1 MEIRRIKWKNDPI
14 LGNLMLDLVDH
25 STDRAYSTIVF
36 VGENGTGKSTILNQL
51 CDCLSLVSIK
61 PFDYIEYMADGQLLK
76 AEPIV
81 NDLDKSFYKRTNI
94 NTGQSE
100 EIRHSRVYGGI
111 SECEKDS
118 LDIRH
123 YGCVM
128 SKARA
133 DFRAEKITGT
143 KASTLDENRYQND
156 SKDDFTELK
165 QLIVDIH
172 EMDNEEFGNRGR
184 RSGSIPISWDSYY
197 PDSRIYRFKEAIN
210 GFFSDLSFDG
220 VYTKNGEKCIVF
232 SKNGNEIPIDSLS
245 TGEKQIV
252 FRGVYLLQNLEQFD
266 GATVF
271 IDEPELSMHPKWQEK
286 ILQYYQSLFKR
297 SDGTSRVQFFVASHS
312 EMLLEAA
319 LEDKTNTLVIV
330 LKSNNGSIDAS
341 EVRQP
346 FILPTITSS
355 EVNYLA
361 FDVCSIDYHIA
372 LYGEIQSRYSLP
384 SIISCDRYIKNSA
397 QYNPIIHEK
406 QSRFRSNH
414 YDTLTSL
421 IRNHIDHP
429 DNPYSFSKEE
439 LRLSIELMRDILLN
453 NP

>member
-51 CDCLSLVSIK
+51 CDCLSLVSIM
-61 PFDYIEYMADGQLLK
+61 PFDFIEYMADGQLLK

-81 NDLDKSFYKRTNI
+81 NDRDKSFYKRTNL

-123 YGCVM
+123 YGCIM

-143 KASTLDENRYQND
+143 KASSLDGNRYQND

-232 SKNGNEIPIDSLS
+232 TKNGNEIPIDFLS

-286 ILQYYQSLFKR
+286 ILQYYQNLFKR
-297 SDGTSRVQFFVASHS
+297 GDGTFRVQLFVASHS

-319 LEDKTNTLVIV
+319 LEDKANTLVIV
-330 LKSNNGSIDAS
+330 LKSNQGSIDAS

-355 EVNYLA
+355 EINYLA

-372 LYGEIQSRYSLP
+372 LYGEIQSRYSLT
-384 SIISCDRYIKNSA
+384 SIISCDRYIKNSP
-397 QYNPIIHEK
+397 QYNTLIHEK
-406 QSRFRSNH
+406 HSHFRSNH

-429 DNPYSFSKEE
+429 DNPYSFTKEE

>member
-1 MEIRRIKWKNDPI
+1 
-14 LGNLMLDLVDH
+14 
-25 STDRAYSTIVF
+25 
-36 VGENGTGKSTILNQL
+36 
-51 CDCLSLVSIK
+51 
-61 PFDYIEYMADGQLLK
+61 MADGQLLK

-81 NDLDKSFYKRTNI
+81 NDRDKSFYKRTNL

-123 YGCVM
+123 YGCIM

-143 KASTLDENRYQND
+143 KASSLDGNRYQND

-172 EMDNEEFGNRGR
+172 EMDNEDFGNRGR

-232 SKNGNEIPIDSLS
+232 TKNGNEIPIDSLS

-286 ILQYYQSLFKR
+286 ILQYYQNLFKR
-297 SDGTSRVQFFVASHS
+297 GDGTSRVQLFVALHS
-312 EMLLEAA
+312 EILLEAA
-319 LEDKTNTLVIV
+319 LEDKANTLVIV
-330 LKSNNGSIDAS
+330 LKSNQGSIDAS

-355 EVNYLA
+355 EIHYLA

-372 LYGEIQSRYSLP
+372 LYGEIQSSTLLHLKVQYRIEVLQFDSSIVSGELPIDTFLRSISLCIP
-384 SIISCDRYIKNSA
+384 SCKLLIKFFDIAN
-397 QYNPIIHEK
+397 
-406 QSRFRSNH
+406 
-414 YDTLTSL
+414 T
-421 IRNHIDHP
+421 
-429 DNPYSFSKEE
+429 SFSQTLVAKSREFNFSDIKPTPMFWCVVNLKTFCKPKCFVGRE
-439 LRLSIELMRDILLN
+439 CLIE
-453 NP
+453 

>member
-51 CDCLSLVSIK
+51 CDCLSLVSIM
-61 PFDYIEYMADGQLLK
+61 PFDFIEYMADGQLLK

-81 NDLDKSFYKRTNI
+81 NDRDKSFYKRTNL

-123 YGCVM
+123 YGCIM

-143 KASTLDENRYQND
+143 KASSLDGNRYQND

-232 SKNGNEIPIDSLS
+232 TKNGNEIPIDSLS

-286 ILQYYQSLFKR
+286 ILQYYQNLFKR
-297 SDGTSRVQFFVASHS
+297 GDGTSRVQLFVASHS

-319 LEDKTNTLVIV
+319 LEDKANTLVIV
-330 LKSNNGSIDAS
+330 LKSNQGSIDAS

-355 EVNYLA
+355 EINYLA

-372 LYGEIQSRYSLP
+372 LYGEIQSRYSLT
-384 SIISCDRYIKNSA
+384 SIISCDRYIKNSP
-397 QYNPIIHEK
+397 QYNTLIHGK
-406 QSRFRSNH
+406 PSHFRSNH

-429 DNPYSFSKEE
+429 DNPYSFTKEE

>member
-25 STDRAYSTIVF
+25 STDRAYSTVVF

-76 AEPIV
+76 AEPIL
-81 NDLDKSFYKRTNI
+81 NDLDNSFYKRTNI

-123 YGCVM
+123 YGCIM

-143 KASTLDENRYQND
+143 KASSLDGNRYQND

-232 SKNGNEIPIDSLS
+232 TKNGNEIPIDSLS

-286 ILQYYQSLFKR
+286 ILQYYQNLFKR
-297 SDGTSRVQFFVASHS
+297 GDGTSRVQLFVASHS

-319 LEDKTNTLVIV
+319 LEDKANTLVIV
-330 LKSNNGSIDAS
+330 LKSNQGSIEAS

-355 EVNYLA
+355 EINYLA

-372 LYGEIQSRYSLP
+372 LYGEIQSRYSLT
-384 SIISCDRYIKNSA
+384 SIISCDRYIKNSP
-397 QYNPIIHEK
+397 QYNTLIHEK
-406 QSRFRSNH
+406 PSHFRSNH

-429 DNPYSFSKEE
+429 DNPYSFTKEE

>member
-25 STDRAYSTIVF
+25 STDRAYSTVVF

-76 AEPIV
+76 AEPIL
-81 NDLDKSFYKRTNI
+81 NDLDNSFYKRTNI

-123 YGCVM
+123 YGCIM

-143 KASTLDENRYQND
+143 KASSLDGNRYQND

-232 SKNGNEIPIDSLS
+232 TKNGNEIPIDSLS

-286 ILQYYQSLFKR
+286 ILQYYQNLFKR
-297 SDGTSRVQFFVASHS
+297 GDGTSRVQLFVASHS

-319 LEDKTNTLVIV
+319 LEDKANTLVIV
-330 LKSNNGSIDAS
+330 LKSNQGSIEAS

-355 EVNYLA
+355 EINYLA

-372 LYGEIQSRYSLP
+372 LYGEIQSRYSLT
-384 SIISCDRYIKNSA
+384 SIINCDRYIKNSP
-397 QYNPIIHEK
+397 QYNTLIHEK
-406 QSRFRSNH
+406 PSQFRSNH

-429 DNPYSFSKEE
+429 DNPYSFTKEE